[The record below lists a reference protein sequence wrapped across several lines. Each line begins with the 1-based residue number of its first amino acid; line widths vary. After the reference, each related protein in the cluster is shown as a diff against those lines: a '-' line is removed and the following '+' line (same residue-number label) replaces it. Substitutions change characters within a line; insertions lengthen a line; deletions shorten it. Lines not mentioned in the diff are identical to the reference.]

1 MRLTS
6 STGIAKPMPALAPE
20 GLKMAVF
27 TPISRP
33 AESSSGPPELP
44 GLMAASVWI
53 APRITRRVTDS
64 ISRLSALTM
73 PVVSVWS
80 SPKGCRSR
88 RPAGRPQ
95 VAAAAHRQGLSLPAG
110 RDDLQHRE
118 IAVGKAPTSSAL

>member
-1 MRLTS
+1 MAGRTKRPSRISRGTMRLTS
-6 STGIAKPMPALAPE
+6 STGMAKPMPALAPL
-20 GLKMAVF
+20 GLAICVL

-53 APRITRRVTDS
+53 TPRMVRLLNDS

-80 SPKGCRSR
+80 SPKG
-88 RPAGRPQ
+88 
-95 VAAAAHRQGLSLPAG
+95 LPMA
-110 RDDLQHRE
+110 
-118 IAVGKAPTSSAL
+118 